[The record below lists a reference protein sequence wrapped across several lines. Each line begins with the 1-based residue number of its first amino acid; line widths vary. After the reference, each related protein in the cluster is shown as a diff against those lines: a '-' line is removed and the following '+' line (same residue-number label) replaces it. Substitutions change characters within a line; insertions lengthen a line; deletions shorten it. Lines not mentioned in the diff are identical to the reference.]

1 MHALKTMLVI
11 SLGLGSVWAAWQ
23 IAPGETSGM
32 LTNVAYAQQAGPQPA
47 EQTQAAQ
54 PAPSKE
60 TEEQLA
66 RINAALAGDGEL
78 KEFKP
83 SEPLPADQAIE
94 MSSEL

>member
-32 LTNVAYAQQAGPQPA
+32 LTNVAYAQQA

-54 PAPSKE
+54 SAPSKE

-66 RINAALAGDGEL
+66 RINAALAGEGEL

>member
-23 IAPGETSGM
+23 IAPAETSGM
-32 LTNVAYAQQAGPQPA
+32 LTNVAYAQQP
-47 EQTQAAQ
+47 EQTQVEQ